1 MNENINLVEILR
13 DCPKGTPLYSSLH
26 GPVELFSVIEEE
38 PDFPIEVK
46 CLSDSNIYSFQKDGR
61 YHNFP
66 GNEPTLFPSKRMRD
80 WSKFF
85 KKGDV
90 LETIKLHT
98 IYYAIFKEYTDKSCE
113 TFTAAFF
120 AKKYSHP
127 KKDEEVFFTTEFSLA
142 TEEQK
147 ASFVSEIEEEFGG
160 RLNLDTLEFEKGH
173 ILKPFDMVLVRNS
186 EEGVWKCDFFSHM
199 CNIGG
204 ITIYQCVADRL
215 YNQCIP
221 YVGNEHLL
229 GTTNPHEHE

>member
-13 DCPKGTPLYSSLH
+13 DFPKGTPLYSSLH
-26 GPVELFSVIEEE
+26 GPVELFNVIEEE
-38 PDFPIEVK
+38 PDYPIVVK
-46 CLSDSNIYSFQKDGR
+46 CLSDSNIYTFQKEGR

-90 LETIKLHT
+90 LVSIGLHT
-98 IYYAIFKEYTDKSCE
+98 FYAIFKEYEDDSYE
-113 TFTAAFF
+113 GFTTAFL
-120 AKKYSHP
+120 AQEESHP
-127 KKDEEVFFTTEFSLA
+127 QKRGRIYFTTEFSLA

-147 ASFVSEIEEEFGG
+147 AFFIHEIEEEFGG
-160 RLNLDTLEFEKGH
+160 KLNLDTLEIEKGH
-173 ILKPFDMVLVRNS
+173 IFKPFDMVLVRNS

-229 GTTNPHEHE
+229 GTTNSPEHE